1 MIVDYDDKY
10 RDDVVRLLNELQE
23 YIVSIDKEKYN
34 VVDSS
39 YGSVYIDEVLE
50 EVDKNNGCIY
60 LYELNGIIVGMI
72 VGIINN
78 DVIDNYDF
86 KAPKR
91 GRVIELIVSN
101 NVRSKG
107 IGNILIDKMEDYFK
121 SVGCGAVLISVFGYN
136 DRAINFYKKNKYHN
150 RLIDMIKVIK

>member
-1 MIVDYDDKY
+1 
-10 RDDVVRLLNELQE
+10 
-23 YIVSIDKEKYN
+23 
-34 VVDSS
+34 
-39 YGSVYIDEVLE
+39 
-50 EVDKNNGCIY
+50 
-60 LYELNGIIVGMI
+60 MI

-136 DRAINFYKKNKYHN
+136 DRAINFYKKNKYYN